1 MAMYFSADIF
11 HFFSDT
17 VSGIVRLSFYV
28 LIGSGLLFI
37 PHQSAQACDAAN
49 PPLCCKLSINA
60 HIDFQSAG
68 WLVVFSF
75 AGVECVRFPYGT
87 RELAKPTM
95 GTRTIAVLVTIA
107 FSVIGVLG
115 DYFLKLASA
124 REQPLRTG
132 WFYLGFALYASTAF
146 GWVFVMKHLK
156 LATISVLYSVSL
168 VLLLTAIGVVLFRES
183 LNYFEVIGIVLA
195 VVALVLLMRFA

>member
-1 MAMYFSADIF
+1 MTSASGGSKTTTSCIPG
-11 HFFSDT
+11 DT
-17 VSGIVRLSFYV
+17 CARF
-28 LIGSGLLFI
+28 
-37 PHQSAQACDAAN
+37 
-49 PPLCCKLSINA
+49 KLT
-60 HIDFQSAG
+60 AG
-68 WLVVFSF
+68 
-75 AGVECVRFPYGT
+75 
-87 RELAKPTM
+87 KPTM
-95 GTRTIAVLVTIA
+95 GTKTLAVLITIA

-124 REQPLRTG
+124 RDHPLRTS

-168 VLLLTAIGVVLFRES
+168 VLLLTAIGVMLFHES

-195 VVALVLLMRFA
+195 VISLALLMRFA